1 MSSWRSISPITSDEE
16 YWTDDST
23 EDSSSESDTD
33 TEEAISNP
41 QPTVV
46 TTSNL
51 QSTGEDSE
59 CEHQPASITFYRI
72 CGDNID
78 KSVKH
83 RYMRSDFQGSSSLH
97 YFHSYATADRID
109 FSKLSDK
116 SPPAKQLGNHAEAFI
131 LLPSLEDE
139 DALRENIK
147 ILISRVL
154 YDHLPY
160 FKVTFDGIITWH
172 IKHCYYDEMSK
183 KSNTVSACIVVIHS
197 YLLFIPQ

>member
-1 MSSWRSISPITSDEE
+1 M
-16 YWTDDST
+16 
-23 EDSSSESDTD
+23 D

-46 TTSNL
+46 TISNL

-59 CEHQPASITFYRI
+59 CEHQPASVTFYRI

-139 DALRENIK
+139 EAL
-147 ILISRVL
+147 
-154 YDHLPY
+154 
-160 FKVTFDGIITWH
+160 
-172 IKHCYYDEMSK
+172 
-183 KSNTVSACIVVIHS
+183 
-197 YLLFIPQ
+197 

>member
-1 MSSWRSISPITSDEE
+1 M
-16 YWTDDST
+16 
-23 EDSSSESDTD
+23 D

-46 TTSNL
+46 TTSSL

-59 CEHQPASITFYRI
+59 CEHQPASVTFYRI

-109 FSKLSDK
+109 FLKLSDK

-139 DALRENIK
+139 EALRENIK

-183 KSNTVSACIVVIHS
+183 KSDTVSACIVVIHS

>member
-1 MSSWRSISPITSDEE
+1 
-16 YWTDDST
+16 
-23 EDSSSESDTD
+23 
-33 TEEAISNP
+33 
-41 QPTVV
+41 
-46 TTSNL
+46 
-51 QSTGEDSE
+51 
-59 CEHQPASITFYRI
+59 
-72 CGDNID
+72 
-78 KSVKH
+78 
-83 RYMRSDFQGSSSLH
+83 MRSDFQGSSSLH

-139 DALRENIK
+139 EALRENIK

-183 KSNTVSACIVVIHS
+183 KSDTVSAYIVVIHS